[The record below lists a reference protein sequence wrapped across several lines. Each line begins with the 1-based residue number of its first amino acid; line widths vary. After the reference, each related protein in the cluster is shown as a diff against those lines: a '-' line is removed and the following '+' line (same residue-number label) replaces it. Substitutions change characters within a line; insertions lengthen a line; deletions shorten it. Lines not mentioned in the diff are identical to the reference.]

1 MGKGDGNIKWSECW
15 EIVKNLGRFSAD
27 IEAGANEASSR
38 GQKGQDLEECVTD
51 MVVEGGS
58 SFFTVGTG
66 EEVVTEGVKLVRAVL
81 A

>member
-1 MGKGDGNIKWSECW
+1 
-15 EIVKNLGRFSAD
+15 
-27 IEAGANEASSR
+27 
-38 GQKGQDLEECVTD
+38 

>member
-1 MGKGDGNIKWSECW
+1 
-15 EIVKNLGRFSAD
+15 
-27 IEAGANEASSR
+27 
-38 GQKGQDLEECVTD
+38 

-66 EEVVTEGVKLVRAVL
+66 EEVVTKGIELVGAVL